1 MNAMYYSIENRSPF
15 LDKDLYEFGNKIP
28 SKYLIK
34 DGFSKSVLRDAMQ
47 SIVCDEVLKTRQ
59 KKGFNASLK
68 ELVDFNDSKTKQR
81 LLDKSKI
88 FEIVK
93 QSEIEKLIKS
103 KELQNS
109 FSKYLFN
116 FINSKIFVENFT
128 N

>member
-1 MNAMYYSIENRSPF
+1 MMS
-15 LDKDLYEFGNKIP
+15 
-28 SKYLIK
+28 
-34 DGFSKSVLRDAMQ
+34 LRL
-47 SIVCDEVLKTRQ
+47 VK

-68 ELVDFNDSKTKQR
+68 ELVDFNDSKTKQQ

-93 QSEIEKLIKS
+93 QSEIEKLIKN

>member
-1 MNAMYYSIENRSPF
+1 MYYSIENRSPF

-47 SIVCDEVLKTRQ
+47 GIVCDEVLKTRQ